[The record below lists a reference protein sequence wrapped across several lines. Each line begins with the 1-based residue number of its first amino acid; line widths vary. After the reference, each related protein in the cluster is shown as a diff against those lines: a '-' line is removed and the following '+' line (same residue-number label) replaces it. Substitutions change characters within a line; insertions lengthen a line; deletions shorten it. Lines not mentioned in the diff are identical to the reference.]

1 MPSALP
7 QITNKATHDATL
19 AQLSPPD
26 SLTLILYITSPS
38 LPSCRATQPHVELL
52 SQHFASD
59 PSYTSANGKPK
70 VKVYEM
76 EITKDTQP
84 MIKFSAHNCP
94 IFIVMGGG
102 GQGERGWC
110 ETLLGGGE
118 KGVADVRRVVDGRLG
133 VGG

>member
-1 MPSALP
+1 
-7 QITNKATHDATL
+7 
-19 AQLSPPD
+19 
-26 SLTLILYITSPS
+26 
-38 LPSCRATQPHVELL
+38 
-52 SQHFASD
+52 
-59 PSYTSANGKPK
+59 
-70 VKVYEM
+70 M

-102 GQGERGWC
+102 GKGC

-118 KGVADVRRVVDGRLG
+118 RGVREVRRVVEDKLG

>member
-1 MPSALP
+1 MPSTLP
-7 QITNKATHDATL
+7 QITDNETHDAVLT
-19 AQLSPPD
+19 QLSPPD
-26 SLTLILYITSPS
+26 SVTLILYITSHS
-38 LPSCRATQPHVELL
+38 LPSCRNTTPHILAL
-52 SQHFASD
+52 SEHFSTD
-59 PSYTSANGKPK
+59 PTYTNTNGKPK

-102 GQGERGWC
+102 GKGERGWC

-118 KGVADVRRVVDGRLG
+118 KGVKEVKRVVDGRLG
-133 VGG
+133 VFG